1 MGLFSRPKK
10 SRSEVGSGSHE
21 SIDQGPALPQG
32 PSPQPYGS
40 SQGSQPWSGD
50 GRYNSQ
56 ASFQPAGFLPP
67 PPGWT
72 GPPQSPPQYAQ
83 PPIIVYQNYFLSTQG
98 SELPQRPHA
107 SSGPWNRVNLSSV
120 VDLADSMLPAANIP
134 QLFDDGLP
142 VWHGYGSR
150 LVNQSAALCDQISTR
165 FGNLMTLIDRD
176 GYQGDEKDLFLCRP
190 GWQQPIASTESTSNS
205 SSSSDAGL
213 PKKTRTKNQSR
224 DHPKGQTTAVAASVL
239 SGDYFAKVE
248 LYANSKL
255 PMKLPPLDL
264 YVALFPL
271 RYHSLLIQNEDT

>member
-1 MGLFSRPKK
+1 M
-10 SRSEVGSGSHE
+10 
-21 SIDQGPALPQG
+21 
-32 PSPQPYGS
+32 
-40 SQGSQPWSGD
+40 
-50 GRYNSQ
+50 
-56 ASFQPAGFLPP
+56 
-67 PPGWT
+67 
-72 GPPQSPPQYAQ
+72 
-83 PPIIVYQNYFLSTQG
+83 
-98 SELPQRPHA
+98 
-107 SSGPWNRVNLSSV
+107 NLSSV

-190 GWQQPIASTESTSNS
+190 GWQQPIASTNGS
-205 SSSSDAGL
+205 SSSNSSDAG
-213 PKKTRTKNQSR
+213 PPMKTSTKNQSK

-264 YVALFPL
+264 YVASFPL
-271 RYHSLLIQNEDT
+271 TYHSLLI